1 MLSNLINKNMRK
13 FILLL
18 VLLTSSLGI
27 SQSKYEVEDGNIVVT
42 KTIENIGETKDEIY
56 KRVKSYFTRSYGSA
70 NSVIQTDDKE
80 GGLVIG
86 KGLYLNMTT
95 FLLGTWKTNAYHILR
110 IDIKDGRAR
119 IICTA
124 TTIIP
129 NSSSYLDDKYEYAIA
144 NYLPITDKRAPAM
157 TKKAQEEAFNAL
169 VEKMQESVESLA
181 QTIKGEGGVKK
192 EYADW

>member
-1 MLSNLINKNMRK
+1 MRK